1 MEIMKPFR
9 RRIDAIDDQII
20 DLLVER
26 IDIIREV
33 GHFKFQNDIPA
44 VLPDRVIE
52 VRERAAER
60 AMAKGLDPELVR
72 QLYSAIIGY
81 SCDLEE
87 EIKAELAHGKNEKKM
102 ARV

>member
-9 RRIDAIDDQII
+9 QRIDALDDQII
-20 DLLVER
+20 DLLVTR
-26 IDIIREV
+26 IGIIREV
-33 GHFKFQNDIPA
+33 GQFKFDNNIPA

-60 AMAKGLDPELVR
+60 AAAKGLDPELVR
-72 QLYSAIIGY
+72 QLYTTIIGY

-87 EIKAELAHGKNEKKM
+87 EIKAGLAASKKV
-102 ARV
+102 ANN

>member
-9 RRIDAIDDQII
+9 QRIDALDDQII
-20 DLLVER
+20 DLLVSR
-26 IDIIREV
+26 TAIIREV
-33 GHFKFQNDIPA
+33 GQFKFDNNIPA

-60 AMAKGLDPELVR
+60 AAAKGLDPELVR
-72 QLYSAIIGY
+72 QLYTIIIGY

-87 EIKAELAHGKNEKKM
+87 EIKAGLAASKKV
-102 ARV
+102 ANS

>member
-9 RRIDAIDDQII
+9 HRIDALDDKII

-26 IDIIREV
+26 TGIIREV
-33 GHFKFQNDIPA
+33 GQFKFDNNIPA

-60 AMAKGLDPELVR
+60 AAAKGLDPDLIR
-72 QLYSAIIGY
+72 QLYSIIIGY

-87 EIKAELAHGKNEKKM
+87 EIKAGLADEKKM
-102 ARV
+102 ARL

>member
-1 MEIMKPFR
+1 MEIMKPYR
-9 RRIDAIDDQII
+9 QRIDALDDKII

-26 IDIIREV
+26 IGIIREV
-33 GHFKFQNDIPA
+33 GLFKYERDIPA

-60 AMAKGLDPELVR
+60 AALKGLDPELVR
-72 QLYSAIIGY
+72 QLYSILISY

-87 EIKAELAHGKNEKKM
+87 VIKADLTQQGHKKV
-102 ARV
+102 AVS

>member
-1 MEIMKPFR
+1 MEVMKPFR
-9 RRIDAIDDQII
+9 QRIDALDDKII

-26 IDIIREV
+26 IGIIREV
-33 GHFKFQNDIPA
+33 GLFKYERDIPA

-60 AMAKGLDPELVR
+60 AGQKGLDPDLIR
-72 QLYSAIIGY
+72 QLYSILITY

-87 EIKAELAHGKNEKKM
+87 EIKADLSRQGHKKV
-102 ARV
+102 AVS

>member
-1 MEIMKPFR
+1 MEVMKPFR

-20 DLLVER
+20 DLLVSR
-26 IDIIREV
+26 IEIIREV
-33 GHFKFQNDIPA
+33 GDFKFQNDIPA

-60 AMAKGLDPELVR
+60 AADKGLDPELIR
-72 QLYSAIIGY
+72 QLYTILINY

-87 EIKAELAHGKNEKKM
+87 EIKADLSSAGKQ
-102 ARV
+102 AVRV

>member
-9 RRIDAIDDQII
+9 QRIDALDDQII
-20 DLLVER
+20 DLLVTR
-26 IDIIREV
+26 TGIIREV
-33 GHFKFQNDIPA
+33 GQFKFDNNIPA

-60 AMAKGLDPELVR
+60 AAAKGLDPELVR
-72 QLYSAIIGY
+72 QLYTIIIGY

-87 EIKAELAHGKNEKKM
+87 EIKEGLAASKK
-102 ARV
+102 VVNS